1 MKWQLVFLLLM
12 GMKWRSVYS
21 TCVFESDFGFTLN
34 CGFKKSSIFR
44 VRNLGGVKSYF
55 GLGFSLGD
63 ELGFKESLSNS
74 EGSNRRSA
82 PSGRSAAGYFQP
94 LLTTTPKTENKQIA
108 SNRSS
113 HAINIRAPGSRHA
126 SVSLM
131 TVPPFRPIHP
141 GDHKLNRPTRITKV
155 RDEDP
160 VTIVA
165 VPAFAALP
173 QSIAKVPT
181 LTNKPDAQTVLQSLL
196 QNGNSAGNSNSNN
209 NGNNRRISF
218 TALNGQRDNDIASNS
233 ISQLKVVSPSA
244 PAPPADPLL
253 PEAVGHALK
262 SVAQATNISADAL
275 LASIQ
280 LRQQQ
285 MLYQQQKQ
293 LQALAAAA
301 TTTTSPKPIST
312 TSTTTLPP
320 PTTPAAFQ
328 NSNELTASKNNI
340 SKPPKQKY
348 SLTGIH
354 KVMNAPK
361 EYYPVNYDKNFDD
374 NFTSRVELP
383 DTAFSCGD
391 QKHFPGLYADED
403 LNCMV
408 FHVCAL
414 TDDGLVMK
422 SFLCPEST
430 LFDQTILKC
439 NWWFYVDCKASKKL
453 YDSNIPISKS
463 YQLMKALTFFS
474 SYSKNDKSQSS

>member
-1 MKWQLVFLLLM
+1 M
-12 GMKWRSVYS
+12 
-21 TCVFESDFGFTLN
+21 
-34 CGFKKSSIFR
+34 
-44 VRNLGGVKSYF
+44 
-55 GLGFSLGD
+55 FS
-63 ELGFKESLSNS
+63 F
-74 EGSNRRSA
+74 
-82 PSGRSAAGYFQP
+82 Y
-94 LLTTTPKTENKQIA
+94 
-108 SNRSS
+108 
-113 HAINIRAPGSRHA
+113 
-126 SVSLM
+126 
-131 TVPPFRPIHP
+131 
-141 GDHKLNRPTRITKV
+141 
-155 RDEDP
+155 
-160 VTIVA
+160 
-165 VPAFAALP
+165 
-173 QSIAKVPT
+173 
-181 LTNKPDAQTVLQSLL
+181 LQ
-196 QNGNSAGNSNSNN
+196 
-209 NGNNRRISF
+209 F

-301 TTTTSPKPIST
+301 STTTTAKPT
-312 TSTTTLPP
+312 PTTTTTTTPV
-320 PTTPAAFQ
+320 PTTMAAL
-328 NSNELTASKNNI
+328 SAELTASKGAT
-340 SKPPKQKY
+340 KPPKQKY

-408 FHVCAL
+408 SA
-414 TDDGLVMK
+414 TM
-422 SFLCPEST
+422 S
-430 LFDQTILKC
+430 
-439 NWWFYVDCKASKKL
+439 
-453 YDSNIPISKS
+453 
-463 YQLMKALTFFS
+463 
-474 SYSKNDKSQSS
+474 